1 MAFITLDAEKLKKN
15 YIYLDNLF
23 SSNDISWAVVS
34 KMLCGNKKYI
44 QELINLGATQFCDSR
59 VSNLK
64 TIKSL
69 SDKVETIYIKP
80 PPKRSIESIVRYA
93 DISFNT
99 EIDTIE
105 LLSAEAKR
113 QNKIHKIIIMIEMGE
128 LREGV
133 LREDLLEFYS
143 RIFELPNIEIIGLG
157 TNLTCMY
164 GVLPNNDKLIQL
176 CLYEQLI
183 EAKFNREIEY
193 VSGGSSVT
201 VPLIFQN
208 LLPKGINHFRVGET
222 LFLGTDVY
230 NNTTLEQMENDVF
243 QLYAEIIE
251 LTEKPMN
258 PDGQIGKNLTGEVME
273 FEKDNESK
281 TSYRAIIDLG
291 LLDIDENHIRLKN
304 KKQEVV
310 GASSDM
316 LVINLGD
323 NKENYQVGDLLEF
336 EMDYMGVLRIMNSK
350 YIEKRVKNTASKKT
364 LVKSIKE
371 GIGKATDSIK
381 RISS

>member
-44 QELINLGATQFCDSR
+44 QELINLGANQFCDSR

-105 LLSAEAKR
+105 LLSAEAKC
-113 QNKIHKIIIMIEMGE
+113 QNKTHKIIIMIEMGE

-143 RIFELPNIEIIGLG
+143 RIFKLPNIEEILPVCMVCC
-157 TNLTCMY
+157 LTM
-164 GVLPNNDKLIQL
+164 
-176 CLYEQLI
+176 
-183 EAKFNREIEY
+183 
-193 VSGGSSVT
+193 
-201 VPLIFQN
+201 
-208 LLPKGINHFRVGET
+208 
-222 LFLGTDVY
+222 
-230 NNTTLEQMENDVF
+230 
-243 QLYAEIIE
+243 
-251 LTEKPMN
+251 
-258 PDGQIGKNLTGEVME
+258 
-273 FEKDNESK
+273 
-281 TSYRAIIDLG
+281 
-291 LLDIDENHIRLKN
+291 
-304 KKQEVV
+304 
-310 GASSDM
+310 
-316 LVINLGD
+316 
-323 NKENYQVGDLLEF
+323 
-336 EMDYMGVLRIMNSK
+336 
-350 YIEKRVKNTASKKT
+350 
-364 LVKSIKE
+364 
-371 GIGKATDSIK
+371 
-381 RISS
+381 IS